1 MIGGMMTS
9 EKQKLINKINEMFES
24 NKYICG
30 DCGSFEWLNTI
41 KYNNCNQWSCIECGS
56 DNKPILKNEE
66 VFYVK

>member
-1 MIGGMMTS
+1 MGS

-41 KYNNCNQWSCIECGS
+41 KYNNCNQWSCIECGLS
-56 DNKPILKNEE
+56 LIHI
-66 VFYVK
+66 

>member
-1 MIGGMMTS
+1 MS
-9 EKQKLINKINEMFES
+9 KLNTINEMFES

-66 VFYVK
+66 VLYIK